1 MTRPAPR
8 TPAMHRSD
16 PVLACLGALAAA
28 ELPPELSAS
37 LRAAAHARLRP
48 RRLHPAWT
56 IVVAVSVVTYMGW
69 ALQFAG
75 ALY

>member
-1 MTRPAPR
+1 MTRPRPED
-8 TPAMHRSD
+8 PAMNRSD
-16 PVLACLGALAAA
+16 PVLGCLAALPAA
-28 ELPPELSAS
+28 EPPPELSAS

-56 IVVAVSVVTYMGW
+56 VAVVVSVIPYMGW